1 MITVRYL
8 NVSELDHSLSY
19 SEFLDLCEKLAVQH
33 ATTGRD
39 QSEKHIHFTH
49 LNVHRLRRINKTLK
63 LELDTLI
70 AFQNFNPKLI
80 WLVIVESWCGDVAQN
95 LPYIHA
101 MSQLSEN
108 IQLKLILKTDYPE
121 IMQQFLTNGTE
132 SIPKLICIAAED
144 FEVIGTWGARPAE
157 TGKLV
162 EEFRN
167 NQLMTKPEL
176 LENFQKWYNQDKGR
190 SMQHEFRSLL
200 TEWQKNISVVK
211 EVI

>member
-8 NVSELDHSLSY
+8 NVNELNHSFSY
-19 SEFLDLCEKLAVQH
+19 TEFLDLCEKLAVQH
-33 ATTGRD
+33 ATTGYD

-49 LNVHRLRRINKTLK
+49 LNAHRLRRITKTLK

-70 AFQNFNPKLI
+70 AFQNFNSKII

-121 IMQQFLTNGTE
+121 IMQQFLTHGTE
-132 SIPKLICIAAED
+132 SIPKLISVTAED

-162 EEFRN
+162 KEFRN
-167 NQLMTKPEL
+167 SQLMTKPEL
-176 LENFQKWYNQDKGR
+176 LENIQKWYNQDKGK
-190 SMQHEFRSLL
+190 SIQHEFRSLL
-200 TEWQKNISVVK
+200 WEWQNKNSVLK
-211 EVI
+211 EII